1 VISISYS
8 TLIVKYSVID
18 VGTPANPL
26 SPMPGLMS
34 VFKKLWNN
42 QPVECKSTKKMFKL
56 PRPTVTFVDVCASY
70 SQSIVDCAKCA
81 YQTFCP
87 YVVPNIRKTSD
98 GACPILAWM
107 STPMS
112 SVILFAGPESLGG
125 RGDLAAKFEAAA
137 EAAGKTV
144 PEIADS
150 VYRQVSGNIKKVA
163 GLPDAYDYEFE
174 PQEVRYFRYSYC
186 EERISL
192 SCRMCSL
199 FRLP

>member
-1 VISISYS
+1 
-8 TLIVKYSVID
+8 
-18 VGTPANPL
+18 
-26 SPMPGLMS
+26 
-34 VFKKLWNN
+34 VFQELWNN
-42 QPVECKSTKKMFKL
+42 QSVECKSTKRILKL
-56 PRPTVTFVDVCASY
+56 PRPTAALVDVCALY
-70 SQSIVDCAKCA
+70 TQSIVDGANCA

-87 YVVPNIRKTSD
+87 YVVPSIRSTSD
-98 GACPILAWM
+98 GACPVLSWM

-125 RGDLAAKFEAAA
+125 RGDLAAKFETAA

-174 PQEVRYFRYSYC
+174 PQEVRYFLYSYC